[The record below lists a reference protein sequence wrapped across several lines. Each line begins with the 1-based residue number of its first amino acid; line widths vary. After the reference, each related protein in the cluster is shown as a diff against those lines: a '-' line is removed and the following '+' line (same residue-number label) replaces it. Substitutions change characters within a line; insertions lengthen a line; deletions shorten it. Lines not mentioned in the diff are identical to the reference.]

1 MPELSCVILGG
12 PNGSGK
18 SSAFAKLK
26 LEGVWIN
33 ADEIARALTEAT
45 EGKSKERRASEAA
58 LRKIAEM
65 IETRQSFI
73 FESTLSSQQSLRLM
87 REAKAA
93 GFTVGLYYVALDSVE
108 TNVERVRQRVL
119 KGGHDIPEGDIR
131 RRHKGSFEKL
141 TEALRIAD
149 EVILMDNSG
158 LEPHEVFAISSGVVQ
173 TFDIDDSQ
181 ELHVLMSAKVCEAYG
196 LVRYDT
202 RFRKAPTLIARHGDD
217 VAPDSAKSSVGLGRR
232 MPPGVK

>member
-1 MPELSCVILGG
+1 MPELSCIILGG

-33 ADEIARALTEAT
+33 ADEIAKTLPEADD
-45 EGKSKERRASEAA
+45 GKSKERRASEAA

-73 FESTLSSQQSLRLM
+73 FESTLSSQQSIRLM

-93 GFTVGLYYVALDSVE
+93 GFKVGLYCVALDFVE

-119 KGGHDIPEGDIR
+119 R
-131 RRHKGSFEKL
+131 
-141 TEALRIAD
+141 
-149 EVILMDNSG
+149 
-158 LEPHEVFAISSGVVQ
+158 
-173 TFDIDDSQ
+173 
-181 ELHVLMSAKVCEAYG
+181 
-196 LVRYDT
+196 
-202 RFRKAPTLIARHGDD
+202 
-217 VAPDSAKSSVGLGRR
+217 
-232 MPPGVK
+232 

>member
-1 MPELSCVILGG
+1 MPELSCIILGG

-33 ADEIARALTEAT
+33 ADEIAKTLPESDD
-45 EGKSKERRASEAA
+45 GKSKERRASEAA

-73 FESTLSSQQSLRLM
+73 FESTLSSQQSIRLM

-93 GFTVGLYYVALDSVE
+93 GFKVGLYYVALDSVE

-119 KGGHDIPEGDIR
+119 KGGHDIPETDIR
-131 RRHKGSFEKL
+131 RRHKGSLDKL

-158 LEPHEVFAISSGVVQ
+158 LRPREVFEIRSGVVQ
-173 TFDIDDSQ
+173 SFDIDDRQ
-181 ELHVLMSAKVCEAYG
+181 ELHRLFAAKVCEAYG
-196 LVRYDT
+196 LVRYD
-202 RFRKAPTLIARHGDD
+202 RGFRKMPKLAARRGDELASD
-217 VAPDSAKSSVGLGRR
+217 TPKPSPGYRPK
-232 MPPGVK
+232 PPGMK

>member
-1 MPELSCVILGG
+1 MPELSCILLAG

-33 ADEIARALTEAT
+33 ADEIAKAMPSTDDDSRSTDIRAA
-45 EGKSKERRASEAA
+45 RAA
-58 LRKIAEM
+58 LQKIAEM

-73 FESTLSSQQSLRLM
+73 FETTLSSQQSIRLM
-87 REAKAA
+87 QEAKAA

-119 KGGHDIPEGDIR
+119 KGGHDIPEENIR

-141 TEALRIAD
+141 AEALRLAD
-149 EVILMDNSG
+149 EVVLVDNSG
-158 LEPHEVFAISSGVVQ
+158 LEPYEVFVISSGEVQ
-173 TFDIDDSQ
+173 SFDIDDNQ
-181 ELHVLMSAKVCEAYG
+181 ELHMLFAAKVCEAYD
-196 LVRYDT
+196 LVRA
-202 RFRKAPTLIARHGDD
+202 RGGFARK
-217 VAPDSAKSSVGLGRR
+217 
-232 MPPGVK
+232 

>member
-1 MPELSCVILGG
+1 MPELSCIILGG

-33 ADEIARALTEAT
+33 ADEIARALPESDD
-45 EGKSKERRASEAA
+45 GKSRERRASEAA

-73 FESTLSSQQSLRLM
+73 FETTLSSQQSIRLM
-87 REAKAA
+87 REAKTA
-93 GFTVGLYYVALDSVE
+93 GFSVGLYYVALDSVE
-108 TNVERVRQRVL
+108 TNVERVKRRVE
-119 KGGHDIPEGDIR
+119 KGGHDIPEADIR
-131 RRHKGSFEKL
+131 RRHKGSLEKL

-158 LEPHEVFAISSGVVQ
+158 LEPREIFEIRSGVVQ
-173 TFDIDDSQ
+173 SFDIDDRQ
-181 ELHVLMSAKVCEAYG
+181 ELHRQFSAKVCEAYS
-196 LVRYDT
+196 LARYDSG
-202 RFRKAPTLIARHGDD
+202 FRKVPNLAARRGDD
-217 VAPDSAKSSVGLGRR
+217 VASETPKPSPGHRPK
-232 MPPGVK
+232 PPGMK